1 MKSEKMKHFTTTS
14 LAVALVALALLLV
27 ASAALAQTGNG
38 YDLSWSTVDGGGGES
53 SGGSYTLM
61 GTAGQP
67 DAGPLLSGGGYTLTG
82 GFWPGAMSG
91 GGKIHLPVILRR
103 G

>member
-1 MKSEKMKHFTTTS
+1 MKHLIAIGLT
-14 LAVALVALALLLV
+14 AVLVTLALVLIV
-27 ASAALAQTGNG
+27 SPALAQTGNG

-53 SGGSYTLM
+53 SGGGYTLM

>member
-1 MKSEKMKHFTTTS
+1 MKHFTPIGLT
-14 LAVALVALALLLV
+14 AVLVTLALVLIV
-27 ASAALAQTGNG
+27 STALAQTGNG

-53 SGGSYTLM
+53 SGGGGYTLM

-82 GFWPGAMSG
+82 GFWPGALSG